1 MLERGDSFRRVL
13 TPTILA
19 LVLTTAWLE
28 AAGQTPSHPAG
39 NGARTQNTRHANSPQ
54 RDPSATSGSPNPV
67 KAETGQ
73 SEEIQV
79 LKQLLAV
86 QQQQIEQLRVG
97 LEEQRRMIE
106 QVLKPGEHAANSNPT
121 LGEVASVNSVIPVTR
136 AALAASAN
144 TTPLRTTPMPQNG
157 GTPEVPNP
165 ELEVVKGGL
174 AAVAESVAQTN
185 LRVAKLDEDA
195 KASVL
200 AGWTG
205 SHPYIRSKDGNYRVE
220 FGGQLQLDYRGYSGT
235 ASPPS
240 TFAIRR
246 ARLEMAGVLFKH
258 YEYKIQGDFADG
270 ASTLLRDGYVNVNYH
285 KAAQFQFGHFKAP
298 FSQEELQS
306 SKHLDFVERSSVS
319 ALAPSRTPGMM
330 FQGKMLN
337 GAFEY
342 YAGAFNGRKD
352 LLLNTA
358 STPEGY
364 VRLRFTPVR
373 GFSFGGAF
381 ADGRH
386 RNDNSFAGRTASR
399 SFTFFSATPVNG
411 EIVRANGEFWWNY
424 KNFSLRGEYDQTH
437 QSREGL
443 GLGGSKLPG
452 VIAKGLVVQ
461 TTYLLTGEEKGEN
474 GITPKMNF
482 LDGKGGRG
490 AWELAFRYENLQ
502 MHDSARAN
510 RAEAYTMG
518 VNWWLTK
525 FVRYQSNIML
535 ERFKDPLRT
544 PTPGDQD
551 HLGYLSRIQ
560 VIF

>member
-1 MLERGDSFRRVL
+1 MSTRGVEFRKAV
-13 TPTILA
+13 ILA
-19 LVLTTAWLE
+19 LVLTTACWE
-28 AAGQTPSHPAG
+28 AVAET
-39 NGARTQNTRHANSPQ
+39 PQ
-54 RDPSATSGSPNPV
+54 RVASGKAENSRSAATAQRAPVAPSGAPAAV
-67 KAETGQ
+67 KADPEQ
-73 SEEIQV
+73 SQEIQV
-79 LKQLLAV
+79 LKQILAA
-86 QQQQIEQLRVG
+86 QQQQIEQLRVA
-97 LEEQRRMIE
+97 LQEQRQLIE
-106 QVLKPGEHAANSNPT
+106 QALKPGEQVANSTPT
-121 LGEVASVNSVIPVTR
+121 LGVVASVNPVIPAKSSAGALPPR
-136 AALAASAN
+136 AA
-144 TTPLRTTPMPQNG
+144 PMPQNAG
-157 GTPEVPNP
+157 SSDATQAD
-165 ELEVVKGGL
+165 LDVVKGEL
-174 AAVAESVAQTN
+174 EAVAESANQTN
-185 LRVAKLDEDA
+185 QRLAKLEGDMKSA
-195 KASVL
+195 PAL

-205 SHPYIRSKDGNYRVE
+205 SHPYIQSKDGNHRVE
-220 FGGQLQLDYRGYSGT
+220 LGGQLQLDYRAYSGT

-258 YEYKIQGDFADG
+258 LEYKIQGDFADG

-319 ALAPSRTPGMM
+319 ALAPARSPGMM
-330 FQGKMLN
+330 FHGKLLD

-342 YAGAFNGRKD
+342 YAGAFNARRD

-364 VRLRFTPVR
+364 VRLRFTPFK

-411 EIVRANGEFWWNY
+411 EIVRANGEFWWNF
-424 KNFSLRGEYDQTH
+424 KNFSLRGEYNQTH

-443 GLGGSKLPG
+443 GPGGSKLTG
-452 VIAKGLVVQ
+452 VIGKGLVVQ

-474 GITPKMNF
+474 GVTPKMNF
-482 LDGKGGRG
+482 LDGQRGRG

-510 RAEAYTMG
+510 RAEAFTMG

-535 ERFKDPLRT
+535 ERFKDPLRA